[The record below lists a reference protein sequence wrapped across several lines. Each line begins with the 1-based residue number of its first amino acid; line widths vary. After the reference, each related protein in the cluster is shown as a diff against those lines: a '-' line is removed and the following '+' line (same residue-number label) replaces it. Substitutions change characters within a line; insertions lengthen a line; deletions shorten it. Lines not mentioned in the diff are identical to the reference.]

1 MLNVYRAV
9 EDALHAQEE
18 EEKWLESSSALPHSL
33 AGKKGKQIGLRGL
46 TGRNRMEPVPG
57 GVHLGTAGLD
67 REPCIGRESS
77 WRKAQR
83 HLCKMRELRAGL
95 VKIWWARHDG
105 WTVLE
110 LPRPIT
116 RVEEVSMSPGQT
128 RAGRGSL

>member
-1 MLNVYRAV
+1 M
-9 EDALHAQEE
+9 
-18 EEKWLESSSALPHSL
+18 PHIL

-46 TGRNRMEPVPG
+46 TGRNGMEPVPE
-57 GVHLGTAGLD
+57 GVHLGTAGLH

-83 HLCKMRELRAGL
+83 HLCKLRELRAGL

-105 WTVLE
+105 WTVAE

-116 RVEEVSMSPGQT
+116 RVEEVRMSRDRLEQGAEVCEILNVKGKEGWGLSGFP
-128 RAGRGSL
+128 SLLSNFL